1 MAEAGGHHATGRGGA
16 SMKGLILKTLLITPS
31 GAMSPGPLST
41 YAVAAGAVYGPVAGL
56 LMAIGHTIAELP
68 YVYVLVKSVERVRPY
83 VERWKAPLNAIVSVF
98 LLWFAYLL
106 LVDALRGIG
115 SSGGLSSLAFSPL
128 VAGIVLTAF
137 NPYFLAWWAT
147 VGYPLIKDSASL
159 GSRGLGVMYVSHV
172 WMDYVW
178 LLALAAGG
186 GASRLLGETVYRG
199 LLAVLALI
207 LVYFASEM
215 IVDAVKD
222 RLRRRASN

>member
-1 MAEAGGHHATGRGGA
+1 MKDSRGGQFT
-16 SMKGLILKTLLITPS
+16 SGDDSVRSLIVKTLLITPS

-41 YAVAAGAVYGPVAGL
+41 YAVAAGAIYGPMAGL
-56 LMAIGHTIAELP
+56 LMAVGHTIAELP

-83 VERWKAPLNAIVSVF
+83 IDRWKAPLNLAVAAF
-98 LLWFAYLL
+98 LFWFAYLL
-106 LVDALRGIG
+106 LGDALRGVA
-115 SSGGLSSLAFSPL
+115 SNGGLSELAFSPL
-128 VAGIVLTAF
+128 IAGIVLTAF

-147 VGYPLIKDSASL
+147 VGYPLIKDAASM
-159 GSRGLGVMYVSHV
+159 GGRGLGIMYVSHV

-186 GASRLLGETVYRG
+186 GASKLLGETVYRG

-215 IVDAVKD
+215 IVDVVRSREK
-222 RLRRRASN
+222 

>member
-1 MAEAGGHHATGRGGA
+1 MAEASGHHTSREDA
-16 SMKGLILKTLLITPS
+16 SIRSLIVKTLLITPS

-41 YAVAAGAVYGPVAGL
+41 YAVAAGAVYGPLAGL

-68 YVYVLVKSVERVRPY
+68 YVYVLVKSVERVKPY
-83 VERWKAPLNAIVSVF
+83 VERWKAPLNIIVSAF

-115 SSGGLSSLAFSPL
+115 SSGGPSSLAFSPL

-147 VGYPLIKDSASL
+147 VGYPLIKDAASL
-159 GSRGLGVMYVSHV
+159 GSRGLGIMYASHV

-186 GASRLLGETVYRG
+186 GASRLLGEVVYRG

-215 IVDAVKD
+215 IADALKNQLVRKGP
-222 RLRRRASN
+222 S